1 MVSYNPLWMTLI
13 SKNMKRTDLIGLIG
27 LSSATISKMGKNE
40 YIALNVIEKI
50 CMELDCSIEEVVE
63 IKKDEE
69 DMKKVSENKV

>member
-69 DMKKVSENKV
+69 DMKKVSENNV

>member
-1 MVSYNPLWMTLI
+1 MISYNPLWRTLI
-13 SKNMKRTDLIGLIG
+13 NKNMKKTDLIELIG

-50 CMELDCSIEEVVE
+50 CIALDCNIEDVVE

-69 DMKKVSENKV
+69 